1 MRTDEKGKTWTLEED
16 LEWAFRQHGL
26 TITEERVGKE
36 DNDMVWKIKA
46 VPTVRLQT
54 EEWLGIKD
62 EAHKEKG

>member
-46 VPTVRLQT
+46 VPTVRLQN

-62 EAHKEKG
+62 EAHKEKV